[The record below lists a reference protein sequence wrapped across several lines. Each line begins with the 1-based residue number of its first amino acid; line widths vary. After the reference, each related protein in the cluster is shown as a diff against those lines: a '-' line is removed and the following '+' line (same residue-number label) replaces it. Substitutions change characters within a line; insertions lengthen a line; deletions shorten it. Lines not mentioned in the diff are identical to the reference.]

1 MVMCPFGRAFHR
13 SVLQRGQAAMP
24 LAYSPWTFGSIPG
37 RRREEAILLQ
47 LVTSWRLRRAGIS
60 HLTRMHDGVN
70 AFLSVRQPYIVDA
83 ACPPFVENEM
93 DHELLRQHVQ
103 LATVR
108 VGQGT
113 RHEPFGKR
121 RSVAR

>member
-1 MVMCPFGRAFHR
+1 M
-13 SVLQRGQAAMP
+13 
-24 LAYSPWTFGSIPG
+24 
-37 RRREEAILLQ
+37 
-47 LVTSWRLRRAGIS
+47 
-60 HLTRMHDGVN
+60 TRMHDGVN

-83 ACPPFVENEM
+83 ACLPFVENEM

-108 VGQGT
+108 VGAGERGT
-113 RHEPFGKR
+113 NPFGKR

>member
-1 MVMCPFGRAFHR
+1 M
-13 SVLQRGQAAMP
+13 
-24 LAYSPWTFGSIPG
+24 
-37 RRREEAILLQ
+37 
-47 LVTSWRLRRAGIS
+47 
-60 HLTRMHDGVN
+60 GVN

-83 ACPPFVENEM
+83 ARSPFVENEK

-108 VGQGT
+108 GRAGERGT
-113 RHEPFGKR
+113 NPLGKG